1 MGIDNMTINYEKDLK
16 MKELKDQAI
25 VLRDKIKRNQ
35 KDIDNPALV
44 IGIISELDFF
54 IENVEDR

>member
-1 MGIDNMTINYEKDLK
+1 MTINYEKD
-16 MKELKDQAI
+16 MKIRRLKDEAI
-25 VLRDKIKRNQ
+25 ALRDNIKRNQ

-54 IENVEDR
+54 IENVEER

>member
-25 VLRDKIKRNQ
+25 ALRDKIKRNQ